1 MFYCVSVYI
10 EICIENAARK
20 YKKLLETAAY
30 SCLSHSIFCYIS
42 NEVPKCK
49 DNKLRFQT
57 LIYHF

>member
-49 DNKLRFQT
+49 DNKL
-57 LIYHF
+57 